1 MFGPSSK
8 VPRAH
13 VQSICQEY
21 TIPHISAQWD
31 PREITDYF
39 AINVYPDNAI
49 VGGAHADLVR
59 FWGWKEFTVI
69 YEDDDS
75 KCLTLTSV
83 NLFPYDTIL
92 LTTNVDNSYLL
103 LFKWSCCTL
112 CNKRDNVAFIRCGL
126 TYIVTREIYRVLFK
140 RMFKCCFFL
149 DVFIL
154 VEHVFQTSK
163 YLFG

>member
-126 TYIVTREIYRVLFK
+126 TWKFIKILSKFK
-140 RMFKCCFFL
+140 
-149 DVFIL
+149 I
-154 VEHVFQTSK
+154 
-163 YLFG
+163 